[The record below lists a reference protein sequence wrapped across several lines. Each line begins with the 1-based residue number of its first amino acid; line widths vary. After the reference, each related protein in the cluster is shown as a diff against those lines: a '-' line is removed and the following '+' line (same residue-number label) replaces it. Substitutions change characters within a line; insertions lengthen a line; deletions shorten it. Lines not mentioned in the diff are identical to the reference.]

1 MNEKS
6 KPTGTTPSLAIG
18 PDWHRNVT
26 TSLSVMLGRQAPVS
40 SSDIES
46 IKRALLESVSKGA
59 HGTMEPAL
67 LAESLLGAFKLL
79 ESKSPMEDQPA
90 APIGSLAQRLAVARQ
105 WLLTGRLHTR
115 QMLVLGVDPWY
126 QSPPLV
132 ERVRAAVVAALR
144 ELTDSIEKQPA
155 QSDAARALLAN
166 RPIWTPSTD
175 WHLAVS
181 RELKAMLSEA
191 VSGSADRTEVPHG

>member
-6 KPTGTTPSLAIG
+6 KPTGTVPG
-18 PDWHRNVT
+18 PDWHRNLT
-26 TSLSVMLGRQAPVS
+26 KSLSVMLGQQAPVS

-46 IKRALLESVSKGA
+46 IKRALLESVSNGA
-59 HGTMEPAL
+59 HGAMEPAL

-79 ESKSPMEDQPA
+79 EAKPSMEPQPA

-105 WLLTGRLHTR
+105 WLLTGHLHTR

-132 ERVRAAVVAALR
+132 ERIGGAVALVLR
-144 ELTDSIEKQPA
+144 ELAGHVEQQLVQLGDA
-155 QSDAARALLAN
+155 QALLLDQ
-166 RPIWTPSTD
+166 PID
-175 WHLAVS
+175 
-181 RELKAMLSEA
+181 
-191 VSGSADRTEVPHG
+191 